1 MADSRPLPCLVAVSQ
16 SLYRRVSGRQV
27 NFFTN
32 LALASL
38 AGVAN
43 VLVTMPMDVI
53 VTR

>member
-1 MADSRPLPCLVAVSQ
+1 MYS
-16 SLYRRVSGRQV
+16 RVSGRPV

-38 AGVAN
+38 AGVCN

>member
-1 MADSRPLPCLVAVSQ
+1 VLKQPVTFCS
-16 SLYRRVSGRQV
+16 
-27 NFFTN
+27 N
-32 LALASL
+32 LILASL